1 MVFRVLAP
9 ILTCVALVAA
19 APAAKTQGQA
29 RARAAS
35 PAPRQDTVHL
45 GGGVLAFEI
54 ADNDSLRTQGL
65 SDRRS
70 MDWQSG
76 MLFVFPNAERR
87 AFWMIDCHFDLDI
100 AYISPD
106 GTIRDIQTMV
116 VEPGVPPNQ
125 LSRYPSRNRDV
136 LYALEVNRG
145 WFASKGVR
153 VGQRI
158 PGILRHTTKR

>member
-1 MVFRVLAP
+1 MVSRFLAP
-9 ILTCVALVAA
+9 ILACVALVAA
-19 APAAKTQGQA
+19 TPAAKA
-29 RARAAS
+29 KAPSRAHAAS
-35 PAPRQDTVHL
+35 TAPRQDTVHL
-45 GGGVLAFEI
+45 GGGVLSLEI
-54 ADNDSLRTQGL
+54 ADTDSLRTQGL

-106 GTIRDIQTMV
+106 GTIRDIQTMI

-125 LSRYPSRNRDV
+125 LANYPSRSGDV
-136 LYALEVNRG
+136 MYALEVNRG

-153 VGQRI
+153 VGQKI
-158 PGILRHTTKR
+158 PGVLRHTTKR